1 MGLDP
6 RDLQIAELERQLAET
21 NSRLAEANERLA
33 DMAAQMKRM
42 ADSLAKLTS
51 RNSSMPPSQ
60 DPPGTPRPTKAP
72 TGRRRG
78 WQPGHKGHKRE
89 MLPPDRVTEVVD
101 HDPSRCVRCSSPLGA
116 RPRRGT
122 PERHQR
128 IDLPRI
134 EPEVVEHRCHAKRCG
149 RCGATTW
156 AELPA
161 SVSPNTF
168 GPGVAAFVAMMTGKY
183 QLSKRNVQE
192 LLADVLHVEVSLGE
206 ITNLEQRVSTALA
219 EPHAEAH
226 AAIRRADRACADE
239 TGWRED
245 KKRAWLWLAT
255 SPLLAVFRIDRTRGG
270 PAARALLGEDFAG
283 IVSSDRWSGY
293 SWVDPARRQLCW
305 AHLVRNA
312 QGLVDRGG
320 DGCRFGQ
327 AILNHL
333 KPVMRWWHDLRDGKI
348 DRATLQRRMVKQRS
362 AVQHVLSWGSRT
374 EGDAGAMARDLRKL
388 ERSLWTFVHHEGVEP
403 TNNLAERDLRAAV
416 IWRKTSFG
424 TDSARGSRFVE
435 RMLTTVST
443 LRKQGR
449 CLLGFLS
456 AALKATGSRRRTPTL
471 LPAQA

>member
-1 MGLDP
+1 MGRHLDDVA
-6 RDLQIAELERQLAET
+6 RIAELERL
-21 NSRLAEANERLA
+21 LAEANERLA
-33 DMAAQMKRM
+33 AMEEQLKRM

-51 RNSSMPPSQ
+51 RNSSLPPSQ
-60 DPPGTPRPTKAP
+60 DPPGTPRPTKPP

-78 WQPGHKGHKRE
+78 GQPGHKGHKRE
-89 MLPPDRVTEVVD
+89 MLPPERVTSVID
-101 HDPSRCVRCSSPLGA
+101 HDPSECGGCSSPLGGQ
-116 RPRRGT
+116 RRHGT

-134 EPEVVEHRCHAKRCG
+134 EPEVVEHRYHAKRCG
-149 RCGATTW
+149 RCGATTRV
-156 AELPA
+156 ALAA
-161 SVSPNTF
+161 SISRNTF

-192 LLADVLHVEVSLGE
+192 LLADVLHIEVSLGE
-206 ITNLEQRVSTALA
+206 VTNLEQRVSDALA

-226 AAIRRADRACADE
+226 TAIRRAARACADE

-293 SWVDPARRQLCW
+293 SWVDPSRRQLCW

-320 DGCRFGQ
+320 AGCRFGQ
-327 AILNHL
+327 ALLNHL
-333 KPVMRWWHDLRDGKI
+333 RPVMRWWHDLRDGRI
-348 DRATLQRRMVKQRS
+348 DRATLQRRMVKQRR
-362 AVQHVLSWGSRT
+362 AVQHVLSWGSRID
-374 EGDAGAMARDLRKL
+374 GDAGAMARDLRKL

-424 TDSARGSRFVE
+424 TDSPRGSRFVE

-449 CLLGFLS
+449 CLLGFLG
-456 AALKATGSRRRTPTL
+456 AALNAAGSRRRTPSL